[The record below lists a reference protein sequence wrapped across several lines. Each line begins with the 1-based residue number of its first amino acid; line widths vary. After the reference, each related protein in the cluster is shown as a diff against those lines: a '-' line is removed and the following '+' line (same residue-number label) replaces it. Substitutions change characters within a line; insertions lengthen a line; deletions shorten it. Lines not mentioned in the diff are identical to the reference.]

1 MQARN
6 VDESVRGR
14 HLRPAVLLRGLT
26 AVFVLLCVAGIAAAQ
41 VSSSASIRGT
51 VRDPNGAMITK
62 ATATLTNNQTKFT
75 YTAETNAD
83 GIFNFPT
90 VSPGFYTLK
99 VVGAGFKSYEE
110 TNLEIKQS
118 DNLGLEIMLE
128 VGAASETISIQ
139 AQTELQT
146 ETGAKEDTITSK
158 QIDNLSMISRSSLE
172 LLRILPGVV
181 APNLDD
187 PNYESLG
194 FNQGAN
200 ANANYSVNGLRGV
213 DINVVVD
220 GSRVVD
226 IGSNNGTMIT
236 ANPDM
241 VQQVTIQSSNYA
253 AEHGSSGAQISATT
267 KSGSSQFHGEVYDY
281 ERNHVLNA
289 NDRSNTLFGIGKPD
303 STYHFPGG
311 NIGGP
316 IPIPHF
322 KDKLFFFFGAEVQR
336 QDVDPGA
343 TFNTVPSLAE
353 RNGLFPGPNGT
364 TINVQNQINPIG
376 KALINLYPQ
385 PNFTSTTPG
394 NTQNYVDDV
403 LAPLNR
409 TQGVLRVDY
418 NINDSTKMY
427 VRLSREAESQT
438 YNNGLWWNPSA
449 YALPSP
455 VIGTNLGRSVAVNLT
470 KIINPTMTN
479 EVVFSASRLI
489 LNNTYGDPSKV
500 NLQGTGLTALK
511 GPFGQGNFAP
521 VNLIT
526 SWGVPLTGDLWSPG
540 GLPLFAHNDSI
551 SVTDNLSKVWGAHTL
566 KFGGTFERASK
577 QQNVSPSNEG
587 PDGEFIYAPW
597 AGGSTGNVFEDILT
611 GHPAQY
617 SQTSASPIGH
627 FRFFDAEFY
636 AQDSWKVRHNLTLEY
651 GLRVAY
657 YPSNEEVNGLGNIF
671 SPSAYVQGQGLLING
686 NKTDINGILQASKGQ
701 IPLGLVPNPPPQVMP
716 RFNFAWD
723 VNGKGDWVIRG
734 GGGMFY
740 NRVQGN
746 YQYYSLS
753 NPPNVYS
760 ATFTNSSQL
769 VGYGSPPGNLSFLDP
784 FSSLSAASIGTA
796 DPNSNHIPRI
806 VTYSLSVAR
815 KLPKNTILEISYVG
829 TEGRHL
835 PDERNIDYI
844 PIGAMLSGTVTA
856 NGFTY
861 NLSNPV
867 QRFAAGNVGA
877 AALTPFEPFPA
888 YTAIN
893 QFEYNATS
901 HYNSLQATLSHQA
914 GKNLQ
919 FFATYT
925 FSKALGVTGVNETD
939 GNGISSV
946 DVRGRSYGILP
957 FDRTHIV
964 NFSYNYNL
972 PNVARGDSGWNNAFT
987 RGALNGW
994 QLSGI
999 STIQSGT
1006 PIYLKLG
1013 GDIAS
1018 AGAAIAYFGSNAF
1031 VNAGGVN
1038 LGAVTTGY
1046 KGNPTSGSTGNGFG
1060 DSWLNLN
1067 QLQLLP
1073 FPQSGPAE
1081 APFNIRTPHRM
1092 DHDISLFKNFPIGEG
1107 GKKLQFRASAFDI
1120 FNMAYPRYSVYNG
1133 QATNDINTTLDVACN
1148 SFVSVNGANTC
1159 DPTKGFHFAGPADLA
1174 AHPGTYT
1181 DTVDTFGKITN
1192 LHGHR
1197 TIELALKFYF

>member
-1 MQARN
+1 MVSRVMA
-6 VDESVRGR
+6 SMFI
-14 HLRPAVLLRGLT
+14 LL
-26 AVFVLLCVAGIAAAQ
+26 AIASLAMAQ
-41 VSSSASIRGT
+41 VSNSSSVRGT
-51 VRDPNGAMITK
+51 VRDPNGAVISNAK
-62 ATATLTNNQTKFT
+62 VLLINNQTKFELKST
-75 YTAETNAD
+75 SNAE
-83 GIFNFPT
+83 GLFNFPLIA
-90 VSPGFYTLK
+90 PGLYSLK
-99 VVGAGFKSYEE
+99 VEAQGFKGYDEP
-110 TNLEIKQS
+110 NLEVKGS
-118 DNLGLEIMLE
+118 DTLGLDVMLE
-128 VGAASETISIQ
+128 VGAATETVTVQ
-139 AQTELQT
+139 ATEELQT
-146 ETGAKEDTITSK
+146 ETGAHEDTLTSK

-241 VQQVTIQSSNYA
+241 VQTVTIQSSNYA

-267 KSGSSQFHGEVYDY
+267 KSGGNQYHGEAYDY

-289 NDRSNTLFGIGKPD
+289 NDRSNTLFGIPKPD
-303 STYHFPGG
+303 SSYHFPGG

-322 KDKLFFFFGAEVQR
+322 KDKLFFFFGAEIQR
-336 QDVDPGA
+336 QNVDPGA
-343 TFNTVPSLAE
+343 TFNTVPTTLE
-353 RNGLFPGPNGT
+353 RQGIFPNGV
-364 TINVQNQINPIG
+364 NVQNKINPIG
-376 KALINLYPQ
+376 QALINLYPQ
-385 PNFTSTTPG
+385 PNFGPNSVG
-394 NTQNYVDDV
+394 QNYVDDV

-409 TQGVLRVDY
+409 KQGVLRIDY

-427 VRLSREAESQT
+427 VRLSRESEAQT
-438 YNNGLWWNPSA
+438 YNNGIWWNPSA

-455 VIGTNLGRSVAVNLT
+455 VVGTNLGRSIAVNLT

-479 EVVFSASRLI
+479 EVVFSASRL
-489 LNNTYGDPSKV
+489 LLDNTYSDPSKV
-500 NLQGTGLTALK
+500 SLQGTGLTALK

-526 SWGVPLTGDLWSPG
+526 SWGVPGQGDLWSPG

-577 QQNVSPSNEG
+577 QQNISPANAG

-597 AGGSTGNVFEDILT
+597 AGGSTGNVFEDVLT
-611 GHPAQY
+611 GHPAEY
-617 SQTSASPIGH
+617 TQTSASPIGQ
-627 FRFFDAEFY
+627 FRFFNLETY
-636 AQDSWKVRHNLTLEY
+636 AQDSWKVRHNLTLEF
-651 GLRVAY
+651 GLRVGYFPA
-657 YPSNEEVNGLGNIF
+657 NQEVNSLANLF
-671 SPSAYVQGQGLLING
+671 SPSAYVQGQGVLVNG
-686 NKTDINGILQASKGQ
+686 NMNNPNGILQAGLGQ
-701 IPLGLVPNPPPQVMP
+701 IPKGLVSNPAPQVMP
-716 RFNFAWD
+716 RLNFAWD
-723 VNGKGDWVIRG
+723 VTGKGEWVIRG

-746 YQYYSLS
+746 YQYYSLG
-753 NPPNVYS
+753 NPPNVFS
-760 ATFTNSSQL
+760 ATFTNTAQL
-769 VGYGSPPGNLSFLDP
+769 AGYGSPAGNLTGLNP
-784 FSSLSAASIGTA
+784 FGNLGAVTIGTA
-796 DPNSNHIPRI
+796 DPNSNFIPRI
-806 VTYSLSVAR
+806 VTYSLSIAR
-815 KLPKNTILEISYVG
+815 KLPKNTVLEVSYVG

-835 PDERNIDYI
+835 PDERNINFV
-844 PIGAMLSGTVTA
+844 PQGAMLSGIDTV
-856 NGFTY
+856 NGVSY
-861 NLSNPV
+861 NLSSPV
-867 QRFAAGNVGA
+867 QRFAAGNAGGQ
-877 AALTPFEPFPA
+877 FISNFQPFPA
-888 YTAIN
+888 YANIN

-901 HYNSLQATLSHQA
+901 HYSSLQATLSHQA

-957 FDRTHIV
+957 FDRTNVV

-972 PNVARGDSGWNNAFT
+972 PGLARGNSAFNNAFT
-987 RGALNGW
+987 RGVLNSW

-1018 AGAAIAYFGSNAF
+1018 AGASIAYFGTNAF

-1038 LGAVTTGY
+1038 LGAVTPGY
-1046 KGNPTSGSTGNGFG
+1046 KGNPQAGGNGFG
-1060 DSWLNLN
+1060 QTWLNLN
-1067 QLQLLP
+1067 QLSLLP
-1073 FPQSGPAE
+1073 FPNSGPAE
-1081 APFNIRTPHRM
+1081 APFNLRTPHRM
-1092 DHDISLFKNFPIGEG
+1092 DHDMSLFKNFPIGEG

-1133 QATNDINTTLDVACN
+1133 QSNNDINTTLDVVCN
-1148 SFVSVNGANTC
+1148 TFVSVNGNNTC
-1159 DPTKGFHFAGPADLA
+1159 DPTQGFHFAGPADVK

-1181 DTVDTFGKITN
+1181 DTVDQFGKITN